1 MRVAALGKA
10 TLEGLAM
17 GGVVGVVKHIPG
29 HGRAA
34 SDSHVEL
41 PVVTAGIDELAIDFE
56 PFAKPKDAPMV
67 MPAHVTYT
75 ASAPARRSEEHTS
88 ELQSLMRTSDA
99 VVCLK
104 TKEASAPK
112 NSKSPAFQPARP
124 T

>member
-41 PVVTAGIDELAIDFE
+41 PVVTAGIDELALDFE
-56 PFAKPKDAPMV
+56 PFAKLQDAPMA
-67 MPAHVTYT
+67 MTAHVIYT
-75 ASAPARRSEEHTS
+75 AIDQDRCASVRSEEHTS
-88 ELQSLMRTSDA
+88 EIQSLLR
-99 VVCLK
+99 
-104 TKEASAPK
+104 
-112 NSKSPAFQPARP
+112 NSYPVFC
-124 T
+124 